1 MVEID
6 SESRDALLSQLE
18 DNEAL
23 FPPEPQQ
30 TDWTHRKEVLV
41 ENWCAMMN
49 VLYGTL
55 QLIQSIPLTEI
66 SCIQCKQNAAVIEC
80 SECRKLLCSECDEE
94 EHVRFPFHDQGVLI
108 NWYFEPIRNCMT
120 VSNGEIQMKG

>member
-1 MVEID
+1 MAEID

-23 FPPEPQQ
+23 FPHGPQQ
-30 TDWTHRKEVLV
+30 TEWTHRKEVLV
-41 ENWCAMMN
+41 ENWCAMTN

-55 QLIQSIPLTEI
+55 RLIQSIPLTEI
-66 SCIQCKQNAAVIEC
+66 SCTQYKQNAAVFQC

-94 EHVRFPFHDQGVLI
+94 EHVRFPFYDQGVWI
-108 NWYFEPIRNCMT
+108 NWYFEPIGNCMT
-120 VSNGEIQMKG
+120 VSNGEIQMKD